1 MTNEQIILV
10 QALVATLYQE
20 SADNDNMFAEAK
32 AQWLESC
39 LECADQYDYDE
50 LMADLDGDARY
61 WAEQNYRDSGYEW
74 MYRAVKQAEAEV
86 YELGLYPYDLEPPVE
101 QC

>member
-39 LECADQYDYDE
+39 LECADDYDYDK
-50 LMADLDGDARY
+50 LMNELDGDAHH
-61 WAEQNYRDSGYEW
+61 WAEQCYRDSGYEW
-74 MYRAVKQAEAEV
+74 MYKAVRQAEAEV
-86 YELGLYPYDLEPPVE
+86 WYLGEYPADIEAPE
-101 QC
+101 